1 MERIES
7 GQCVPVFLE
16 YVMTRA
22 ESANPIYEFV
32 GSAHLFS
39 SALTEVLQV
48 GLLRQV
54 SGTQLSISQLKLLQL
69 LSVAETQTIGDLAA
83 FLGVSGAAAS
93 KMVEKLVQRGWLS
106 RVEGTKDRRA
116 AHVSLT
122 SKARRL
128 LADYDQKRREKL
140 AKVFRGYPAADLRR
154 VARLMDR
161 ITAAIVDHSAKPE
174 EICLH
179 CGIYFR
185 GKCLVRDLGGRSC
198 LYQQR
203 AQLSKRERTPSR
215 AR

>member
-1 MERIES
+1 
-7 GQCVPVFLE
+7 
-16 YVMTRA
+16 MTRA

-39 SALTEVLQV
+39 SALTQVLQA

-54 SGTQLSISQLKLLQL
+54 GGVQLSISQLKLLQL

-83 FLGVSGAAAS
+83 FLGVSNAAAS
-93 KMVEKLVQRGWLS
+93 KMVDKLVQRGWLS
-106 RVEGTKDRRA
+106 RVVGANDRRS

-122 SKARRL
+122 IKSRRL
-128 LADYDQKRREKL
+128 LADYDRKRQEKL
-140 AKVFRGYPAADLRR
+140 ARVFHGCSGRELRR
-154 VARLMDR
+154 LAKLMDQ
-161 ITAAIVDHSAKPE
+161 ITAAIVNHSAQPE

-203 AQLSKRERTPSR
+203 AEIRRSEKTPSKSR
-215 AR
+215 